1 MFQTIQKILLWTGG
15 VLFFVGGVRVYRL
28 VRGHEGNLHF
38 APQLLAA
45 TLSLWIASVI
55 FRIGRK
61 NETLIL
67 RDAIAL
73 IRSGSLLMMIWGYR
87 LFLLLKMNGPNLFLS
102 ALFAWTYLIFGGGVM
117 VLGLKIS
124 RSLRRSSST
133 GLGEKTL

>member
-45 TLSLWIASVI
+45 ALSLWIASVI

-87 LFLLLKMNGPNLFLS
+87 LFLLLKMNGPDLFLS
-102 ALFAWTYLIFGGGVM
+102 TLFALTYLIFGGGVM

-124 RSLRRSSST
+124 RSLRRPSST